1 MTTPKDVQCG
11 RIARILK
18 EAGQNYDIVFDDQ
31 QGDYIRFT
39 VKHVGTVLLNP
50 TSGHLRVEEI
60 ATKSDDAVRQLLTN
74 LSHGLITF

>member
-1 MTTPKDVQCG
+1 MATAREVQCN

-18 EAGQNYDIVFDDQ
+18 DAGCNYDIVFDDQ

-39 VKHVGTVLLNP
+39 VKHAGTILLKP

-60 ATKSDDAVRQLLTN
+60 ATKSDDAIRQLLTS
-74 LSHGLITF
+74 LSGGLITF